1 MLVMGPEHRVILY
14 REVQKEGAFAAQ
26 LVVWSFCV
34 KHKASNRDFFSDY
47 FYLVAKQHSG
57 AGQMPRPCVME
68 ECWRQPR
75 FFIGG

>member
-1 MLVMGPEHRVILY
+1 MGPKLRVILD
-14 REVQKEGAFAAQ
+14 REVQKEGAFATQ
-26 LVVWSFCV
+26 VVVWRFSV

-57 AGQMPRPCVME
+57 AGQMPRPRVME
-68 ECWRQPR
+68 GCWRQPR